1 MMERFLVDVIS
12 YNDEKDKFDKSEFE
26 CKTMVE
32 VSRVL
37 LTIKLKKNYYLVNVN
52 ISRVDILV

>member
-1 MMERFLVDVIS
+1 MERFLVDVIS

-52 ISRVDILV
+52 ITRV